1 MSEKP
6 YEGVKASACSKDRK
20 EACGAP
26 VEPTAMGRRGAWGGR
41 GGRSRRAMCAT
52 MGKSPGPG
60 IGVEGLQRVLKGVN
74 SK

>member
-41 GGRSRRAMCAT
+41 RGQVKEGHVCHD
-52 MGKSPGPG
+52 GKVSWPGNWG
-60 IGVEGLQRVLKGVN
+60 
-74 SK
+74 